1 MAAVDPHRAFRI
13 QCSAVRRARAAVQIR
28 LGPPMVTACVSCIND
43 GKLSSS
49 SRQIG
54 CRRRLALRQVIAS
67 IDRGPPMVTACISCI
82 SNGWRIVLILCFLD
96 QLGCKVAVLD
106 VVMFVDMDFQNKLID
121 SLSSLAA
128 DPAEVVVRV
137 LGHSLAGP
145 WKETQRLG
153 LFGV

>member
-28 LGPPMVTACVSCIND
+28 SGPPMVTACVSCVND
-43 GKLSSS
+43 GKLSPS

-54 CRRRLALRQVIAS
+54 CRRRLASR
-67 IDRGPPMVTACISCI
+67 
-82 SNGWRIVLILCFLD
+82 

-121 SLSSLAA
+121 SLSRICDAY
-128 DPAEVVVRV
+128 
-137 LGHSLAGP
+137 
-145 WKETQRLG
+145 K
-153 LFGV
+153 

>member
-28 LGPPMVTACVSCIND
+28 SGPPMVTACVSCVND
-43 GKLSSS
+43 GKLSPS

-54 CRRRLALRQVIAS
+54 CRRRLASRQVIAS
-67 IDRGPPMVTACISCI
+67 IDRVL
-82 SNGWRIVLILCFLD
+82 GWQIVLILCLLD

-121 SLSSLAA
+121 SLSREPQGFGTAGAKYSLQVICSIINYTT
-128 DPAEVVVRV
+128 E
-137 LGHSLAGP
+137 
-145 WKETQRLG
+145 
-153 LFGV
+153 